1 MTIDKFNFSGKKAIV
16 RVDFNV
22 PLDENGK
29 ITDDTRIRGALPTL
43 KKVLA
48 LDAGVLLLGHL
59 VKGESIILNE
69 KEVMC
74 LPSLDGELE
83 DRILLL
89 DGIVYTNTSMNQII
103 SEGGWEYGRKL

>member
-1 MTIDKFNFSGKKAIV
+1 MRYVVANKEK
-16 RVDFNV
+16 
-22 PLDENGK
+22 
-29 ITDDTRIRGALPTL
+29 
-43 KKVLA
+43 A

-89 DGIVYTNTSMNQII
+89 DGIVYTGCKTAILRQSCLSKIYVHTGKSGFHQ
-103 SEGGWEYGRKL
+103 S

>member
-1 MTIDKFNFSGKKAIV
+1 MRYVVANKEK
-16 RVDFNV
+16 
-22 PLDENGK
+22 
-29 ITDDTRIRGALPTL
+29 
-43 KKVLA
+43 A

-83 DRILLL
+83 EYCCWTVSFIL
-89 DGIVYTNTSMNQII
+89 IQA
-103 SEGGWEYGRKL
+103 

>member
-1 MTIDKFNFSGKKAIV
+1 MRYVVANKEK
-16 RVDFNV
+16 
-22 PLDENGK
+22 
-29 ITDDTRIRGALPTL
+29 
-43 KKVLA
+43 A

-83 DRILLL
+83 DRISLL
-89 DGIVYTNTSMNQII
+89 DGIVYTNTKKKKKKKK
-103 SEGGWEYGRKL
+103 GGWEYGR

>member
-1 MTIDKFNFSGKKAIV
+1 MRYVVANKEK
-16 RVDFNV
+16 
-22 PLDENGK
+22 
-29 ITDDTRIRGALPTL
+29 
-43 KKVLA
+43 A

-89 DGIVYTNTSMNQII
+89 DGGKSSVSCPLKPSDSAPLKHSTMPP
-103 SEGGWEYGRKL
+103 

>member
-1 MTIDKFNFSGKKAIV
+1 MRYVVANKEK
-16 RVDFNV
+16 
-22 PLDENGK
+22 
-29 ITDDTRIRGALPTL
+29 
-43 KKVLA
+43 A

-59 VKGESIILNE
+59 VKGESIILV

>member
-1 MTIDKFNFSGKKAIV
+1 MEKLCRYRHRLSAWYGLRTVQI
-16 RVDFNV
+16 
-22 PLDENGK
+22 
-29 ITDDTRIRGALPTL
+29 
-43 KKVLA
+43 
-48 LDAGVLLLGHL
+48 
-59 VKGESIILNE
+59 GESIILNE

-83 DRILLL
+83 DRISLL

>member
-1 MTIDKFNFSGKKAIV
+1 MRYVVANKEK
-16 RVDFNV
+16 
-22 PLDENGK
+22 
-29 ITDDTRIRGALPTL
+29 
-43 KKVLA
+43 A

-83 DRILLL
+83 DRILL
-89 DGIVYTNTSMNQII
+89 
-103 SEGGWEYGRKL
+103 

>member
-1 MTIDKFNFSGKKAIV
+1 MRYVVANKEK
-16 RVDFNV
+16 
-22 PLDENGK
+22 
-29 ITDDTRIRGALPTL
+29 
-43 KKVLA
+43 A

-59 VKGESIILNE
+59 VKEESIILNE

-74 LPSLDGELE
+74 LSSLE

-89 DGIVYTNTSMNQII
+89 DGIVYTNTSINQII

>member
-1 MTIDKFNFSGKKAIV
+1 MRYVVANKEK
-16 RVDFNV
+16 
-22 PLDENGK
+22 
-29 ITDDTRIRGALPTL
+29 
-43 KKVLA
+43 A

-103 SEGGWEYGRKL
+103 SEGVGNMAEIIVPKIASRLNVFVPMTA

>member
-1 MTIDKFNFSGKKAIV
+1 MRYVVANKEK
-16 RVDFNV
+16 
-22 PLDENGK
+22 
-29 ITDDTRIRGALPTL
+29 
-43 KKVLA
+43 A

-74 LPSLDGELE
+74 LPSLDGEL
-83 DRILLL
+83 LL

>member
-1 MTIDKFNFSGKKAIV
+1 MRYVVANKEK
-16 RVDFNV
+16 
-22 PLDENGK
+22 
-29 ITDDTRIRGALPTL
+29 
-43 KKVLA
+43 A

-89 DGIVYTNTSMNQII
+89 DGIVYYLYKHESNYIRRRLGIWQKII
-103 SEGGWEYGRKL
+103 VPKIASRLNVFVPMTA

>member
-1 MTIDKFNFSGKKAIV
+1 MRYVVANKEK
-16 RVDFNV
+16 
-22 PLDENGK
+22 
-29 ITDDTRIRGALPTL
+29 
-43 KKVLA
+43 A

-103 SEGGWEYGRKL
+103 VRRRLGIWQKIIVPKIASRLNVFVPMTA

>member
-1 MTIDKFNFSGKKAIV
+1 MRYVVANKEK
-16 RVDFNV
+16 
-22 PLDENGK
+22 
-29 ITDDTRIRGALPTL
+29 
-43 KKVLA
+43 A

-103 SEGGWEYGRKL
+103 VRRWLGIWQKIIVPKIASRLNVFVPMTA

>member
-1 MTIDKFNFSGKKAIV
+1 MRYVVANKEEK
-16 RVDFNV
+16 
-22 PLDENGK
+22 
-29 ITDDTRIRGALPTL
+29 
-43 KKVLA
+43 A

-83 DRILLL
+83 DK
-89 DGIVYTNTSMNQII
+89 NTVV
-103 SEGGWEYGRKL
+103 GRYRLY

>member
-1 MTIDKFNFSGKKAIV
+1 MRYVVANKAEQKKAFSV
-16 RVDFNV
+16 
-22 PLDENGK
+22 L
-29 ITDDTRIRGALPTL
+29 TD
-43 KKVLA
+43 
-48 LDAGVLLLGHL
+48 
-59 VKGESIILNE
+59 GESIILNE

>member
-1 MTIDKFNFSGKKAIV
+1 MRYVVANKEK
-16 RVDFNV
+16 
-22 PLDENGK
+22 
-29 ITDDTRIRGALPTL
+29 
-43 KKVLA
+43 A

-89 DGIVYTNTSMNQII
+89 DGIVYTNTTASECLGQIAGMGKHSYKI
-103 SEGGWEYGRKL
+103 AMEAFKQMIEEGQL

>member
-1 MTIDKFNFSGKKAIV
+1 MRYVVANKEK
-16 RVDFNV
+16 
-22 PLDENGK
+22 
-29 ITDDTRIRGALPTL
+29 
-43 KKVLA
+43 A
-48 LDAGVLLLGHL
+48 LDAGGLLLGHL
-59 VKGESIILNE
+59 VKGESIVLNE

>member
-1 MTIDKFNFSGKKAIV
+1 MRYVVANKK
-16 RVDFNV
+16 
-22 PLDENGK
+22 K
-29 ITDDTRIRGALPTL
+29 
-43 KKVLA
+43 A

-69 KEVMC
+69 KEVMY

-89 DGIVYTNTSMNQII
+89 DGIVYTNTNMNQII

>member
-1 MTIDKFNFSGKKAIV
+1 MRYVVANKEK
-16 RVDFNV
+16 
-22 PLDENGK
+22 
-29 ITDDTRIRGALPTL
+29 
-43 KKVLA
+43 A

-89 DGIVYTNTSMNQII
+89 DGIVYTDVKLII
-103 SEGGWEYGRKL
+103 KLAFFGKKIYDNCDSHQRNGAFVKQFLI

>member
-1 MTIDKFNFSGKKAIV
+1 MRYVVANKEK
-16 RVDFNV
+16 
-22 PLDENGK
+22 
-29 ITDDTRIRGALPTL
+29 
-43 KKVLA
+43 A

-74 LPSLDGELE
+74 LPSLDGEL
-83 DRILLL
+83 

>member
-1 MTIDKFNFSGKKAIV
+1 MRYVVANKEK
-16 RVDFNV
+16 
-22 PLDENGK
+22 
-29 ITDDTRIRGALPTL
+29 
-43 KKVLA
+43 A

-103 SEGGWEYGRKL
+103 SEGGWWKIQCKLPPKTKRFCPLVLK

>member
-1 MTIDKFNFSGKKAIV
+1 MRYVVANKEK
-16 RVDFNV
+16 
-22 PLDENGK
+22 
-29 ITDDTRIRGALPTL
+29 
-43 KKVLA
+43 A

-89 DGIVYTNTSMNQII
+89 DGIVYTNTSLNQII

>member
-1 MTIDKFNFSGKKAIV
+1 MRYVVANKEK
-16 RVDFNV
+16 
-22 PLDENGK
+22 
-29 ITDDTRIRGALPTL
+29 
-43 KKVLA
+43 A

-89 DGIVYTNTSMNQII
+89 DGIRRRLGIWQKII
-103 SEGGWEYGRKL
+103 VPKIASRLNVFVPMTA